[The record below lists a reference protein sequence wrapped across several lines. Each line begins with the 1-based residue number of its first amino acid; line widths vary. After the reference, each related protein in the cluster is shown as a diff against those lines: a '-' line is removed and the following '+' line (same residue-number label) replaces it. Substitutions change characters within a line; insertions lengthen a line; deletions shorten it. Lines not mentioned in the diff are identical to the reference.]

1 MAMDA
6 ERIEAVLMEQH
17 RLTLDELDERWGLSR
32 AQLRD
37 LIEQGVLEPAPA
49 RVGIGSFS
57 IEEVAVVRTA
67 CRLQQDL
74 ELDAHAVGVVLE
86 LLRRVQAL
94 EEELNAMRARLPPE
108 TEDEPPEAEVIAP
121 ARS

>member
-1 MAMDA
+1 MSA
-6 ERIEAVLMEQH
+6 ERIEAVLMERHQ
-17 RLTLDELDERWGLSR
+17 LTLDELDERWGLSR
-32 AQLRD
+32 QQLRE

-49 RVGIGSFS
+49 RAGAGSFS
-57 IEEVAVVRTA
+57 IEEVSVVRTA

-94 EEELNAMRARLPPE
+94 EVELNALRARLPPE
-108 TEDEPPEAEVIAP
+108 AEGEAPEGEVIAP